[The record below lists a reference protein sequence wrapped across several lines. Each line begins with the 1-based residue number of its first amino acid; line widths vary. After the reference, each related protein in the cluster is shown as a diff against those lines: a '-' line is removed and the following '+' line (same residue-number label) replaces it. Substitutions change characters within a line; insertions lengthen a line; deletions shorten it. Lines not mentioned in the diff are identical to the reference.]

1 MQRRE
6 LFRFIA
12 GLVATWPLALRAQK
26 SPIVIGFLA
35 GQAPP
40 PSQPNDAQYN
50 ALMQGFRD
58 NGLTLGQDF
67 LFEPRFAGGD
77 DDRFP
82 ELAREL
88 VQLNARIILANTPA
102 GARAAQRLNPPVPV
116 LITLMNDPV
125 GAGLITSLA
134 HPGNHTTG
142 TASLNEDVTPKLLEF
157 LREIVPHA
165 TSLAVLFNPLNPTN
179 PVILENLRAK
189 AQLAGITLFPHSL
202 KPRDDLDSL
211 FLALAAQRPDA
222 LQVIGDPAIG
232 DLRGHLAARA
242 LVLGLPIFS
251 TSSIVAEAGG
261 LISYGAPVNRMLSR
275 MGYYVKRILD
285 GAKPDDLP
293 VEQPTEVALIINL
306 RTAKALGIEISP
318 TLLARADQVIE

>member
-12 GLVATWPLALRAQK
+12 GVVAMWPLALRGQK
-26 SPIVIGFLA
+26 SPVVIGFLA

-40 PSQPNDAQYN
+40 ASQPNDAQYN
-50 ALMQGFRD
+50 ALMQGFQD
-58 NGLTLGQDF
+58 NGLILGRDF
-67 LFEPRFAGGD
+67 LFEPRFAAGD

-88 VQLNARIILANTPA
+88 VQLNAQIILANTPA

-125 GAGLITSLA
+125 GAGLIKSLA

-157 LREIVPHA
+157 LREIVPRA

-179 PVILENLRAK
+179 PIILENLRAK
-189 AQLAGITLFPHSL
+189 AHVAGITVYPYAL
-202 KPRDDLDSL
+202 KPRDNLDTL
-211 FLALAAQRPDA
+211 FVALAAQRLDA

-232 DLRGHLAARA
+232 DLRGRLAARA
-242 LVLGLPIFS
+242 IALGLPIFS
-251 TSSIVAEAGG
+251 TSTIVAEAGG
-261 LISYGAPVNRMLSR
+261 LISYGAPVNKMLSR
-275 MGYYVKRILD
+275 MGYY
-285 GAKPDDLP
+285 
-293 VEQPTEVALIINL
+293 
-306 RTAKALGIEISP
+306 
-318 TLLARADQVIE
+318 